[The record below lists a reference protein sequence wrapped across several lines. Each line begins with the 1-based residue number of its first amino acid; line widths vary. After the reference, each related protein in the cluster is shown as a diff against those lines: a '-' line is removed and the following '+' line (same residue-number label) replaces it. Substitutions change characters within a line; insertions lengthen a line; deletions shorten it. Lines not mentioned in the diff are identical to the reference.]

1 MGKRFTKKETQMS
14 HGWTD
19 ALVRYFELIAK
30 NDISH
35 IATAEQRG
43 RYQNLLY
50 LRALGEDLN
59 GPPSASR
66 LGYQE
71 LKIFF
76 FKICRSSGEKIWES
90 NSSQQVPESYWMIN
104 LILTRKGFLQW
115 PEYELGWILRKRK
128 ANLNRSAIILF
139 VYLDPELELVGLI
152 KLGLMEPA
160 QLARR

>member
-1 MGKRFTKKETQMS
+1 MGRRFTKKETQMT

-30 NDISH
+30 IDISH

-71 LKIFF
+71 LNNFF
-76 FKICRSSGEKIWES
+76 IICRSSGEKIWES
-90 NSSQQVPESYWMIN
+90 NSSQQVPESFWMIN
-104 LILTRKGFLQW
+104 FILTRKGFLQW
-115 PEYELGWILRKRK
+115 PEYELGWILRRRK

-139 VYLDPELELVGLI
+139 VYLDPELKLVGLI

>member
-1 MGKRFTKKETQMS
+1 MT

-30 NDISH
+30 IDISH

-43 RYQNLLY
+43 QYQNLLY

-71 LKIFF
+71 LK
-76 FKICRSSGEKIWES
+76 
-90 NSSQQVPESYWMIN
+90 NV
-104 LILTRKGFLQW
+104 FLQ
-115 PEYELGWILRKRK
+115 YAGVV
-128 ANLNRSAIILF
+128 A
-139 VYLDPELELVGLI
+139 
-152 KLGLMEPA
+152 
-160 QLARR
+160 

>member
-1 MGKRFTKKETQMS
+1 MT

-30 NDISH
+30 IDISH

-43 RYQNLLY
+43 RYENLLY

-71 LKIFF
+71 LKNVFF
-76 FKICRSSGEKIWES
+76 YNMQE
-90 NSSQQVPESYWMIN
+90 
-104 LILTRKGFLQW
+104 
-115 PEYELGWILRKRK
+115 
-128 ANLNRSAIILF
+128 
-139 VYLDPELELVGLI
+139 
-152 KLGLMEPA
+152 
-160 QLARR
+160 